1 VIANVLTA
9 LRLLLALPVALACA
23 DPALLSPLLLV
34 ALVAIAVASDYFDG
48 KLARRYGTASSRGM
62 LFDHSVDFLF
72 VTSALFGAAVA
83 GVVTVWL
90 PVLIVMAFSQYVFDS
105 YWLYRQKQLRMSFLG
120 RWNGVFYFVPVV
132 LLALSRLEPVSA
144 FEPVLVQLLWWLS
157 VVLLFSTGVSIAD
170 RAIAPW
176 RSR

>member
-1 VIANVLTA
+1 
-9 LRLLLALPVALACA
+9 
-23 DPALLSPLLLV
+23 
-34 ALVAIAVASDYFDG
+34 
-48 KLARRYGTASSRGM
+48 
-62 LFDHSVDFLF
+62 
-72 VTSALFGAAVA
+72 
-83 GVVTVWL
+83 
-90 PVLIVMAFSQYVFDS
+90 
-105 YWLYRQKQLRMSFLG
+105 
-120 RWNGVFYFVPVV
+120 V